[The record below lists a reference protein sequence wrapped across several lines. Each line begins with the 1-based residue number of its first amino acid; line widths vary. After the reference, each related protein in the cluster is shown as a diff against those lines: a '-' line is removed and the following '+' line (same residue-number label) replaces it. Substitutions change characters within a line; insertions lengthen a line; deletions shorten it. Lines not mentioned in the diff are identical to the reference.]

1 MILQNFITPLCSTSD
16 PYKMFTIKIFTYQSN
31 QNLLQIHWKYIKG
44 HNSRS
49 LNGTN
54 SPLTAFVYRHVESL
68 SITFATTTPSD
79 ATLPYHML
87 VATKQC
93 FLYSV
98 KLNYFILGKCS
109 FSASSVSSVD
119 FTLLRR
125 TKKAFWV
132 SKFQILNL
140 PSFSVFSK

>member
-1 MILQNFITPLCSTSD
+1 MILQNFINPLCSTSD
-16 PYKMFTIKIFTYQSN
+16 PYKKFTIKIFTYQSN
-31 QNLLQIHWKYIKG
+31 QNLLQIHWKYIKD

-54 SPLTAFVYRHVESL
+54 LPLTAFVYRHVECL
-68 SITFATTTPSD
+68 STTFEIITPSD

-93 FLYSV
+93 VLYSV
-98 KLNYFILGKCS
+98 KLNCFILGKCS
-109 FSASSVSSVD
+109 FSVSSVSSVD
-119 FTLLRR
+119 LTLLRR

-132 SKFQILNL
+132 PKFQILNP